1 MLWRGGILLIGFL
14 LLWQVLVW
22 GLAIPN
28 YLVPTP
34 WQVALTIWQAPT
46 LLLQQTW
53 PTVAETLLGLLVA
66 VFWGVLMAIA
76 MGLFRMVRFWML
88 PILLV
93 SQAIPTFAIAPL
105 FVVWFGYGMSS
116 KVAVTIFALFFP
128 VTIAFFDGL
137 RRTDSGW
144 LDLASVMHANRYRR
158 LWYIQLPAALP
169 ALASGIRVATAW
181 APMAAVIG
189 EWVGSS
195 EGLGFLML
203 NANSRVD
210 IPLMFAALLCLVI
223 FSLLLYF
230 VVDHL
235 LKRWIYWVRET

>member
-1 MLWRGGILLIGFL
+1 MFVRSSVLLIGFVA
-14 LLWQVLVW
+14 LWQFLVW
-22 GLAIPN
+22 AFQLPT
-28 YLVPTP
+28 YLVPAP
-34 WQVALTIWQAPT
+34 LQVASTLWYSKL

-53 PTVAETLLGLLVA
+53 PTLVETLLGLLIA
-66 VFWGVLMAIA
+66 IIWGVVIA
-76 MGLFRMVRFWML
+76 LSMSLFRIMRFWML
-88 PILLV
+88 PILLI

-137 RRTDSGW
+137 RRTESGW
-144 LDLASVMHANRYRR
+144 LDMAKVMNGNRFRI
-158 LWYIQLPAALP
+158 LWYIQLPAAMP

-195 EGLGFLML
+195 QGLGFLML
-203 NANSRVD
+203 NANSRMD
-210 IPLMFAALLCLVI
+210 IPLMFAALLVLIVM
-223 FSLLLYF
+223 SLLLYF
-230 VVDHL
+230 VVDRG
-235 LKRWIYWVRET
+235 LKAIICW

>member
-1 MLWRGGILLIGFL
+1 MIWRGGILFIGFIV
-14 LLWQVLVW
+14 LWQLLVW
-22 GLAIPN
+22 GLQLPG

-34 WQVALTIWQAPT
+34 IQVAITIWQSPL

-53 PTVAETLLGLLVA
+53 PTLAETLIGLIIA
-66 VFWGVLMAIA
+66 IAWGMVMAMA
-76 MGLFRMVRFWML
+76 MGLFRVVRFWML
-88 PILLV
+88 PVLLV

-137 RRTDSGW
+137 RRTDPGW
-144 LDLASVMHANRYRR
+144 LDMAQVMGANRYRL
-158 LWYIQLPAALP
+158 LWHIQLPAALP

-210 IPLMFAALLCLVI
+210 IPLMFAALICLVVM
-223 FSLLLYF
+223 SLILYF
-230 VVDHL
+230 VVDRV
-235 LKRWIYWVRET
+235 LKKCIPWANER